1 MKIYRNRNFWK
12 LFCEMRITKYDH
24 FMLDRSTQNGT
35 HLCRRNIL
43 TDVLAM
49 SQQQIWKLFEEEK
62 KASRTLDMF
71 KSKIKR

>member
-24 FMLDRSTQNGT
+24 FMLDRSTQKGS

-49 SQQQIWKLFEEEK
+49 SQ
-62 KASRTLDMF
+62 
-71 KSKIKR
+71 